1 MTITKEQLLN
11 VGNEVASI
19 YGAVCV
25 GYHLDKNNEVV
36 FECNECGDEFETTP
50 MSLAEIVKEYNYCL

>member
-1 MTITKEQLLN
+1 MMITKEQLLN

-25 GYHLDKNNEVV
+25 GYHLDNNNEVV
-36 FECNECGDEFETTP
+36 FECNE
-50 MSLAEIVKEYNYCL
+50 